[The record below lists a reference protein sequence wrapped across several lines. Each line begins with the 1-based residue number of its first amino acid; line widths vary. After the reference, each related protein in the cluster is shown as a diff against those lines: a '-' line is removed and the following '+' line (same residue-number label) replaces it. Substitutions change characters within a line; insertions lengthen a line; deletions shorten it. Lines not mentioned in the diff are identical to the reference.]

1 MLAVGGMAQLT
12 YSIVAKLDT
21 IVHAAINPRRGDYGN
36 RRVVVAAT
44 VVESSWLSP

>member
-21 IVHAAINPRRGDYGN
+21 IVHDTQRSQLDT
-36 RRVVVAAT
+36 VVANVMVPHSVA
-44 VVESSWLSP
+44 SALSCC